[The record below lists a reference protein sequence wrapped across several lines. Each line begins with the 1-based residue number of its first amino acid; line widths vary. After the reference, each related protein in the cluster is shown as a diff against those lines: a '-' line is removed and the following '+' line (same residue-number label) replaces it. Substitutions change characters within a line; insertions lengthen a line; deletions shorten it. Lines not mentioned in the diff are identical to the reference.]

1 MGAST
6 GGRCWGPICDMS
18 IPPHVSGQIH
28 KIIVQPAML
37 YEMEAVPMASS
48 HVKKLEGTYL

>member
-1 MGAST
+1 MGEST
-6 GGRCWGPICDMS
+6 GGRCWGPISDMS